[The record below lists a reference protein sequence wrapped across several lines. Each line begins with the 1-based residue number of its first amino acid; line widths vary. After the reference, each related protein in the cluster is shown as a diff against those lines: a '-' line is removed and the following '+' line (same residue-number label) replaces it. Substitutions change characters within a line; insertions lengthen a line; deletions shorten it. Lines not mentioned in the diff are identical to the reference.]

1 MLLAKCKDEEEPH
14 VRVTTLLNKLLQLP
28 GLWVQAIRFEDDTLI
43 IEVRRRFRLLTC
55 PECGTQVR
63 GRFQET
69 TRRWR
74 HLAIWGTTVFIE
86 GPIRRLRCPTCRAVR
101 TEQVPWARHRSAF
114 TRSFEDAVGLLAQK
128 LDHTAVAALT
138 DIAWA
143 TVGSVAERLV
153 DEHLH
158 EDRFDDLHAIG
169 IDEISYRRHHRYLTV
184 VIDHDRQR
192 VIWAGEG
199 KSADTLYTFFDEL
212 SDDQLDSIQL
222 VSIDMSAA
230 YIKAIE
236 HYLPDAT
243 VVFDRF
249 HVARL
254 TQDAVDEVRRVQMR
268 ALDPENSRRL
278 KRTRW
283 LLLKRP
289 EHLTLPEKTKLD
301 LVRRANN
308 ALYRAYLLKETFLDI
323 FDYKS
328 PWRARRAIEAWI
340 AWAQRSRL
348 TPFVRL
354 ARTVRKHLDGIL
366 AFIDS
371 RLTNARLE
379 GMNNKIRLLSHRA
392 YGFHSADPLIA
403 TVYLCCSKITLP
415 ELQLI

>member
-1 MLLAKCKDEEEPH
+1 M
-14 VRVTTLLNKLLQLP
+14 RTTTLLNKLLQLP

-43 IEVRRRFRLLTC
+43 IE
-55 PECGTQVR
+55 
-63 GRFQET
+63 
-69 TRRWR
+69 
-74 HLAIWGTTVFIE
+74 
-86 GPIRRLRCPTCRAVR
+86 GPIRRLRCPQCCTVR
-101 TEQVPWARHRSAF
+101 TEAVPWARHRSAF

-138 DIAWA
+138 DVAWV
-143 TVGSVAERLV
+143 TVGSIAERLV
-153 DEHLH
+153 GEHLH
-158 EDRFDDLHAIG
+158 EDRFD
-169 IDEISYRRHHRYLTV
+169 
-184 VIDHDRQR
+184 
-192 VIWAGEG
+192 
-199 KSADTLYTFFDEL
+199 EL
-212 SDDQLDSIQL
+212 SDEQLDSIEL

-236 HYLPDAT
+236 QYLPDAT

-254 TQDAVDEVRRVQMR
+254 TQIAVDEVRRVQMR
-268 ALDPENSRRL
+268 ALDPEDSRCL

-289 EHLTLPEKTKLD
+289 EHLGIAEKAKLN

-348 TPFVRL
+348 KPFVRL

-379 GMNNKIRLLSHRA
+379 GMNNKIRLLSHRG

-403 TVYLCCSKITLP
+403 TVYLGCSKITLP
-415 ELQLI
+415 ELQLRRATVVKENHQELQPVPRRHHASAHLVDASVLDTSCVVQNLLEKGEFLSSLLEL

>member
-1 MLLAKCKDEEEPH
+1 M
-14 VRVTTLLNKLLQLP
+14 RVTTLLNKLLQLP

-43 IEVRRRFRLLTC
+43 IEVRRRFQLLTC

-86 GPIRRLRCPTCRAVR
+86 GPIRRLRCPECCVVR
-101 TEQVPWARHRSAF
+101 TEEVPWARHRSAF

-143 TVGSVAERLV
+143 TVGSIAERLV

-199 KSADTLYTFFDEL
+199 KSADTLNAFFDEL
-212 SDDQLDSIQL
+212 SDEQLDSIEL

-236 HYLPDAT
+236 QYLPEAT

-254 TQDAVDEVRRVQMR
+254 SQIAVDEVRRVQMR
-268 ALDPENSRRL
+268 ALGTEDSRRL

-289 EHLTLPEKTKLD
+289 EHLNLAEKAKLD

-308 ALYRAYLLKETFLDI
+308 TLYRAYLLKETFLDI

-328 PWRARRAIEAWI
+328 SWRARRAIEAWL

-415 ELQLI
+415 EIQLI